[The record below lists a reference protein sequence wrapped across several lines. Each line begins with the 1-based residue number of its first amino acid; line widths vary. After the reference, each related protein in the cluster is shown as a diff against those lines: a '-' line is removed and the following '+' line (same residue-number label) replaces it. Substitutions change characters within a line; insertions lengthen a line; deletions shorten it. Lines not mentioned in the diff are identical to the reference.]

1 VKELIRIWAFA
12 LKELRTVFRQK
23 RLLGTLVLGPFF
35 VLLLFGIGFKGGQ
48 VPIRTIVVTPDQVSP
63 QEVDQYR
70 QQFGTGTFNIVDVT
84 PDKAAAQAELDARR
98 VDAVVALPKDS
109 FDAVYGGQQARIDV
123 LVNEI
128 DPVKRAWVDY
138 NTFVAATG
146 INRAILT
153 EALRESKTSTQQLG
167 EVANQLDAQARG
179 LRADVEAN
187 NAPQARARVEQM
199 RGTSSLARQTSASAL
214 KSLQTAGQSMGA
226 KAAAEVAGRVT
237 GHLDKIDATLNDLA
251 NGFGG
256 PDPSGPQQRQRA
268 TTLTTETAGLKGE
281 TDRIAAIPPEV
292 LVSPFEA
299 KTKNIAASEP
309 TYVAFYAPAVIALL
323 LQHLAITLIALSIV
337 RERLL
342 GAMEVFRVS
351 PVSTLTIVLGKTIA
365 FAFVSALIALVLVL
379 LVNRGLGVPVLGD
392 PLMLWASL
400 GAVLFASLGMGF
412 LIGAVSR
419 TENQAVQLAM
429 LSLIASTFFGG
440 FFIELDQL
448 QPFAQVLSYV
458 LPVTYGIRDLQDVM
472 LRGVAPMR
480 ELLYMP
486 LAVGFVCYLLAT
498 VLFRRQ
504 LRAQ

>member
-12 LKELRTVFRQK
+12 LKELRTVLRQK

-35 VLLLFGIGFKGGQ
+35 VLLLFGVGFKGGQ
-48 VPIRTIVVTPDQVSP
+48 VPIRTIVVVPQQISP
-63 QEVDQYR
+63 QEVQQYR
-70 QQFGTGTFNIVDVT
+70 DQFGTGTFNIVDVT
-84 PDKAAAQAELDARR
+84 ADKAAAQSALDARQ
-98 VDAVVALPKDS
+98 VDAVVVLPGDS
-109 FDAVYGGQQARIDV
+109 FDAIYGGQQAHIDV

-146 INRAILT
+146 INRAVLT
-153 EALRESKTSTQQLG
+153 ETLRESKTSTQQLG
-167 EVANQLDAQARG
+167 EVTNELDAQARG
-179 LRADVEAN
+179 LKGDVDAG
-187 NAPQARARVEQM
+187 NAVQARARVEQM
-199 RGTSSLARQTSASAL
+199 KGTSQLARTTSNSAL
-214 KSLQTAGQSMGA
+214 KQLQAAGQSLGA
-226 KAAAEVAGRVT
+226 KAAAEVAARVT
-237 GHLDKIDATLNDLA
+237 GHLDKIDSTLNDLG
-251 NGFGG
+251 NGFNSN
-256 PDPSGPQQRQRA
+256 DPTGPQQKQRA
-268 TTLTTETAGLKGE
+268 AALTTETAGLKQE
-281 TDRIAAIPPEV
+281 TDKIAAIPPEV

-299 KTKNIAASEP
+299 KTQNVAASEP
-309 TYVAFYAPAVIALL
+309 SYVAFYAPAVIALL

-351 PVSTLTIVLGKTIA
+351 PVSTPTIVLGKTIA
-365 FAFVSALIALVLVL
+365 FAVISAAIALALVL
-379 LVNRGLGVPVLGD
+379 LVNRGLGVPVLGS
-392 PLMLWASL
+392 PVLLWESI
-400 GAVLFASLGMGF
+400 GALLFASLGMGF
-412 LIGAVSR
+412 LIGSLSR

-440 FFIELDQL
+440 FFIALDQL
-448 QPFAQVLSYV
+448 QPFAQAFSYV

-472 LRGVAPMR
+472 LRGVVPTR
-480 ELLYMP
+480 EFLYAP